1 MIDMTLLPA
10 KFREGWVAICACS
23 AGAGM
28 HVRHTLEI
36 GDIIRPITTPAY
48 SFTCLPPENEEQRIL
63 LQRSYEDMLRRWQT
77 DNTLLV
83 GKDVSVAQLYPDLW
97 DDWRWAE

>member
-1 MIDMTLLPA
+1 
-10 KFREGWVAICACS
+10 
-23 AGAGM
+23 
-28 HVRHTLEI
+28 
-36 GDIIRPITTPAY
+36 
-48 SFTCLPPENEEQRIL
+48 
-63 LQRSYEDMLRRWQT
+63 MLRRWQT